1 MTEWEQKAQERLDKL
16 SQAQLNAVLWYLMGF
31 NWDNEQ
37 FYKDVLYA
45 VDSLEAI
52 NWNIK
57 CTVNTTQI

>member
-57 CTVNTTQI
+57 